1 MYSSGFADED
11 YLRGVQP
18 TDDNGVASFQTIFPG
33 CYLGRWPHIHFEI
46 YPSVEETTGA
56 GNIVHT
62 SQLALS
68 ESDCATVHAT
78 A

>member
-1 MYSSGFADED
+1 MAPPCIPEE
-11 YLRGVQP
+11 P
-18 TDDNGVASFQTIFPG
+18 
-33 CYLGRWPHIHFEI
+33 EI
-46 YPSVEETTGA
+46 YPSLEETTGA